1 MTTIL
6 QPVKD
11 IVKIVDMIELKRMG
25 YAQDNLFDVYMT
37 EYGNYNGF
45 TQKAVTEYCKGLPN
59 IADYPYMNYDIVSAL
74 EGYGIQR
81 KTEKAKHNLID
92 AYWHHVGYV
101 IFKHLEKEKKKD

>member
-6 QPVKD
+6 QAVKE
-11 IVKIVDMIELKRMG
+11 IVEIVDMIELKHMG
-25 YAQDNLFDVYMT
+25 YAQNSLFDVYMT

-45 TQKAVTEYCKGLPN
+45 TQKAVTEYCKGLPS
-59 IADYPYMNYDIVSAL
+59 IALFPYMNYDILSAF

-92 AYWHHVGYV
+92 AYWCTVGYV
-101 IFKHLEKEKKKD
+101 VFKALEKEKKKD